1 MLADG
6 MPRIAATAT
15 ERVPSPLT
23 DKEEAQIEEIVASLQ
38 RSMWAYAGLLRQ
50 ESTLREGIS
59 AQEKCEASLVP
70 FIEEGK
76 MSRRLAEA
84 RALSRV
90 ACAILQSALARTESR
105 GAHFRNDYPRRDDEN
120 FLRHSVFSS
129 EERVS
134 FEKW

>member
-6 MPRIAATAT
+6 MARIAATAT
-15 ERVPSPLT
+15 EHVPSPLT

-50 ESTLREGIS
+50 ESTLREGIL
-59 AQEKCEASLVP
+59 AQEKCEASLAP
-70 FIEEGK
+70 FLEEGK

-90 ACAILQSALARTESR
+90 ARAILQSALARTESR
-105 GAHFRNDYPRRDDEN
+105 GAHFRMILVATTRI
-120 FLRHSVFSS
+120 F
-129 EERVS
+129 
-134 FEKW
+134 

>member
-6 MPRIAATAT
+6 LPRIAVVAR
-15 ERVPSPLT
+15 ERVPMPLT
-23 DKEEAQIEEIVASLQ
+23 ESEEAEIEGIVANVQ

-59 AQEKCEASLVP
+59 AQEKCEASLAP
-70 FIEEGK
+70 FTEEGK
-76 MSRRLAEA
+76 LSRRLAEA

-90 ACAILQSALARTESR
+90 ARAILQSALARTESR

-129 EERVS
+129 DERVR